1 MLPESLTV
9 DLDLQMDF
17 LAANVDK
24 HVWEVS
30 LDMDDFLDPK
40 FLVSRNN
47 DRHNL
52 LLASWLPAEK
62 GDRICVEFRSE
73 PASPGLFKSSW
84 EIPGVIA

>member
-9 DLDLQMDF
+9 NLDLQMDF
-17 LAANVDK
+17 LATNVDK

-30 LDMDDFLDPK
+30 LDMNNFLDPK

-52 LLASWLPAEK
+52 LLASRLSAEK
-62 GDRICVEFRSE
+62 RDSIGVELER
-73 PASPGLFKSSW
+73 
-84 EIPGVIA
+84 